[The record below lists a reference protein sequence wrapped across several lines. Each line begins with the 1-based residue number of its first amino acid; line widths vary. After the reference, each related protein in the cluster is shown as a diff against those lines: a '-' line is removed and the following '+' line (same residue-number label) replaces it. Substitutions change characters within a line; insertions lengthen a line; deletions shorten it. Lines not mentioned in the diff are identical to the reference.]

1 MRFFIRERVNIMG
14 NYDFQN
20 DFQNDAARKNY
31 DAAMEG
37 KTRKGVDF
45 FQKPLTWEEEN
56 PVHPTVD
63 KPIINIV
70 PIPDIGAPDFKSYSL
85 FKKILVIAG
94 IILGIAAFGYIA
106 VSCIMEGGFRYFG
119 FQGNHFW

>member
-1 MRFFIRERVNIMG
+1 MG

-20 DFQNDAARKNY
+20 DFQNDAAKRNY

-37 KTRKGVDF
+37 KTRKGLDV

-63 KPIINIV
+63 TPINNIV
-70 PIPDIGAPDFKSYSL
+70 PIPTISTTGFSSYSL
-85 FKKILVIAG
+85 PKKILVIAG
-94 IILGIAAFGYIA
+94 IILGLLGFAWLA
-106 VSCIMEGGFRYFG
+106 VSCLRDGGFNFYG
-119 FQGNHFW
+119 YQGNHFW